1 MLSGGKGIHV
11 VVSLDGSA
19 DWPEVK
25 DFASRF
31 ARALA
36 QAKPDIFTANIRK
49 AERKGRIFID
59 WLRNQRGATAVQP
72 WTVRAR
78 EGAPVAMPIAW
89 AELPNLKTASAFSLR
104 DIDAIVQRTKFASL
118 RDWATKIQ
126 KLPSV

>member
-1 MLSGGKGIHV
+1 VIV
-11 VVSLDGSA
+11 TLDGTD
-19 DWPEVK
+19 DWPTVK

-89 AELPNLKTASAFSLR
+89 DELPDLTSASAYSLNN
-104 DIDAIVQRTKFASL
+104 IDSIVKRATSANL
-118 RDWATKIQ
+118 RNWATKRQ
-126 KLPSV
+126 KLPSA